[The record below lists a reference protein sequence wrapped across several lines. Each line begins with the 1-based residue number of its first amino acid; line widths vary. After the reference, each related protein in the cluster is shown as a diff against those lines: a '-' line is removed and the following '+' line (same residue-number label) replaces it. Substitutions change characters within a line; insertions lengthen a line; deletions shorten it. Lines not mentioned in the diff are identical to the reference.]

1 MSPDEEVYTDL
12 EKSEV
17 PWGNDPEIDIES
29 TPTASPEETDERVDT
44 DLQKSEVPDDYNP
57 DIDIESSPSTRIRQ
71 PRTLSYLLKLKINE
85 NQRTILS

>member
-29 TPTASPEETDERVDT
+29 TPTASPEETNERVDCV
-44 DLQKSEVPDDYNP
+44 D
-57 DIDIESSPSTRIRQ
+57 
-71 PRTLSYLLKLKINE
+71 
-85 NQRTILS
+85 